1 MVAKERI
8 DLMVAIAER
17 AEDKDLIASDRISLI
32 MDLECADEEFHLRLE
47 EFLNTDPFNFSHDIV
62 GIQRHL
68 NRETRQMENC
78 FVPRFADTGN

>member
-1 MVAKERI
+1 MIMKERI

-17 AEDKDLIASDRISLI
+17 AEERDLVAADRISLI
-32 MDLECADEEFHLRLE
+32 MDLECADEQFNLRLDE
-47 EFLNTDPFNFSHDIV
+47 LLNADPFNFAHDIV
-62 GIQRHL
+62 EIQRHL